1 MAEDNGTELINK
13 NESGVEWSGARSGKE
28 GTDLDDKMAG
38 LSRRFDF
45 KEGGDVKLG
54 TMMGVYIPTLQNI
67 LGIILFIRLPWITGQ
82 GGIVQALVIV
92 LLGCSA
98 SMLTSLSMS
107 AICTNG
113 VPKGGG
119 AFSVIKESIGPEF
132 GGTVGCLLFLSNT
145 FGLAMYVLGCV
156 EILQGWIAPFE
167 DVNVRVL
174 GAIVLGILF
183 VVVFIGISYISKAS
197 MLFMAGVML
206 AIFSIYAGVIEHA
219 IDPNKDAGIVGLS
232 SGHVSDNIGPKYEKG
247 YSFGVMLAIFF
258 PAVTD
263 PLAGSNLSGDLQD
276 PQGSIPIG
284 TILAVLTTT
293 VIFCLQVILV
303 GGSVDRETLI
313 EDQLILT
320 TLAWPVKEIIY
331 IGMLMS
337 TLGAG
342 LQSLAG
348 APRLLAA
355 IGRDGLIPEF
365 AIFNPPPGSEPRAA
379 VAFCAFLSCCAVM
392 LGSLDAVA
400 PFITM
405 WFLTCYGI
413 INGACAFLAY
423 EKIPSFRPTF
433 KYYNWKLS
441 LFGAFQCFGMMFYCA
456 PTWYYAVLACSIAI
470 GIYFYVQRQLGLQA
484 SGHKQP
490 LCCGLIKAP
499 ANDEDP
505 EDAQNT
511 DEGDWRSGHR
521 FMAARE
527 SLLQLKPGDMDFK
540 YWRPFILFLAKT
552 SMEDGAYVP
561 QGGMIH
567 LIQQLM
573 KRGKGLAIVGGVI
586 EGTFEEKHELAE
598 TAMLKLHGAL
608 AERGI
613 EGFPEIICAPSV
625 YEGYKT
631 LVTAKGLGSLRPNT
645 VMLGWPT
652 DVGKMKPEDED
663 SYASLCSYIAT
674 AKKTLLICK
683 GSEMFPAASGQVGS
697 GANAGVV
704 EVMTGHIDVWWIF
717 DLFPSNG
724 LMLLLPYL
732 LQKHKIWKKCHTRL
746 FAVAAPTTDLGK
758 LKKLLETMIAS
769 GGIVVKVEVMHMD
782 PDEAPRFQSG
792 TTVRRVS
799 KSQLLDVNIPPQ
811 EGVEVEHQEDGG
823 SASGGG
829 ITALLAKKSANSP
842 LVVLTLPKQRKNQ
855 SAGAWLKSTEG
866 LVAPLKRCIFVQE
879 SGHERIQFSSDQ

>member
-1 MAEDNGTELINK
+1 MAAEDKDTELINT
-13 NESGVEWSGARSGKE
+13 GVEWKGARTGQE
-28 GTDLDDKMAG
+28 GTDLEDKMDG
-38 LSRRFDF
+38 LSRRWDF
-45 KEGGDVKLG
+45 KEGGDLKLG
-54 TMMGVYIPTLQNI
+54 TMMGVYVPTLQNI

-82 GGIVQALVIV
+82 GGIIQALVIV

-98 SMLTSLSMS
+98 SFLTSLSMS

-156 EILQGWIAPFE
+156 EILQGWITPFE
-167 DVNVRVL
+167 DVNVRLL

-219 IDPNKDAGIVGLS
+219 IDPVKSEGLVGLS
-232 SGHVSDNIGPKYEKG
+232 GGHLSDNIGPKYENG

-293 VIFCLQVILV
+293 AIFCFQVVLV

-320 TLAWPVKEIIY
+320 KLAWPVQEIIY

-365 AIFNPPPGSEPRAA
+365 AIFNPPAGKEPRMA

-441 LFGAFQCFGMMFYCA
+441 LVGSIQCFGMMFYCA
-456 PTWYYAVLACSIAI
+456 PTWYYALMACSVAI

-499 ANDEDP
+499 DDEDL
-505 EDAQNT
+505 EDGEVAE
-511 DEGDWRSGHR
+511 EGDWRSGRR

-527 SLLQLKPGDMDFK
+527 SLLALKPGDMDFK

-567 LIQQLM
+567 LVQQLM
-573 KRGKGLAIVGGVI
+573 KRGKGLAIVGGVV
-586 EGTFEEKHELAE
+586 EGSFEEKHEFAE
-598 TAMLKLHGAL
+598 TAMLKLHEAL
-608 AERGI
+608 VERGI
-613 EGFPEIICAPSV
+613 EGFPEIICAQSR

-652 DVGKMKPEDED
+652 DVGKMTSEDED
-663 SYASLCSYIAT
+663 SYSSLCSYVAT

-683 GSEMFPAASGQVGS
+683 GSEMFPASHKGQVGG
-697 GANAGVV
+697 GANAGI
-704 EVMTGHIDVWWIF
+704 EEKMTGTIDVWWIF

-732 LQKHKIWKKCHTRL
+732 LQQHKVWKKCHTRL
-746 FAVAAPTTDLGK
+746 FAVAAPTTDLSK
-758 LKKLLETMIAS
+758 LKTLLDTMISA
-769 GGIVVKVEVMHMD
+769 GGIVVQIEVMHMD
-782 PDEAPRFQSG
+782 LDEAPRFQAG

-799 KSQLLDVNIPPQ
+799 KSQLHDINIPPA
-811 EGVEVEHQEDGG
+811 ENSNVETAKKDGTVHG
-823 SASGGG
+823 GGG
-829 ITALLAKKSANSP
+829 ITGLLAEKSGNSP
-842 LVVLTLPKQRKNQ
+842 LVVLTLPKQRKGQ
-855 SAGAWLKSTEG
+855 SSGQWLKSTEE

-879 SGHERIQFSSDQ
+879 SGHEHIQFSSD